1 MKINNN
7 ISAVITNKQLLRT
20 EDTLAA
26 SMERL
31 SSGLRINH
39 AKDDPSGMAIAGK
52 MNAQIDGLSRA
63 SRNSSDGIS
72 VLDTADGALTEVTSM
87 LQRMRELSVQAAN
100 GTMSENDR
108 AAIQKE
114 IGNLVE
120 EIDRISEA
128 TEFNTKTLLDGSL
141 SNRVYGDHFTRP
153 TPSSTVEAGFY
164 NFTVNAA
171 AKQASVDIDVTNGLT
186 YPIPSDQAGSI
197 TINGAAAMIE
207 AGMSKEDVIG
217 SIRDAAEIGGALIT
231 ITGDIVTVKSE
242 YYGVNEHVDVVS
254 NSTLVLPDGAE
265 HQTGKNAEI
274 TMDTANSL
282 FKDHPTATIKHEG
295 NHITFTDV
303 EGFSLSMKLEAGFEN
318 TAADPMIKCEVTDIG
333 PMDLQVGANMG
344 QQITVRIPSISSEY
358 LYLDE
363 VDVSKVGGPERAMTR
378 LDEALATVNDIRA
391 NLGAYT
397 NRLEYTVSSL
407 NATHENMNSAISRI
421 ADVDMATEMVEYT
434 KDNVLQQAG
443 TSALSQ
449 ANELPQMALQLLQ

>member
-171 AKQASVDIDVTNGLT
+171 AEQASVQIDVTNGLT
-186 YPIPSDQAGSI
+186 YPITADQAGSI

-217 SIRDAAEIGGALIT
+217 SIRDAAEIGGALIK
-231 ITGDIVTVKSE
+231 INGDIVTVKSE

-254 NSTLVLPDGAE
+254 NSTLVLPAGAE

-303 EGFSLSMKLEAGFEN
+303 EGFSLSMKLEEKFEG
-318 TAADPMIKCEVTDIG
+318 DIKCEVTDIG

>member
-171 AKQASVDIDVTNGLT
+171 AEQASVQIDVTNGLT
-186 YPIPSDQAGSI
+186 YPITADQAGSI

-217 SIRDAAEIGGALIT
+217 SIRDAAEIGGALIE
-231 ITGDIVTVKSE
+231 IKDDKVVTVKSE

-254 NSTLVLPDGAE
+254 NSALVLPDGAE
-265 HQTGKNAEI
+265 HQVGKNAEI
-274 TMDTANSL
+274 TMDTADSL

-303 EGFSLSMKLEAGFEN
+303 EGFSLSMKLEEN
-318 TAADPMIKCEVTDIG
+318 FKGNIKCEVTDIG

>member
-120 EIDRISEA
+120 EIDRISDA

-171 AKQASVDIDVTNGLT
+171 AEQASVEIDVTNGLT

-217 SIRDAAEIGGALIT
+217 SIRDAAEIGGALIK
-231 ITGDIVTVKSE
+231 ITGDKVTVKSE

-254 NSTLVLPDGAE
+254 NSTLVLPAGAE

-303 EGFSLSMKLEAGFEN
+303 EGFSLSMKLEEN
-318 TAADPMIKCEVTDIG
+318 FKGNIKCEVTDIG

>member
-171 AKQASVDIDVTNGLT
+171 AEQASVQIDVTNGLT

-217 SIRDAAEIGGALIT
+217 SIRDAAEIGGALIE

-254 NSTLVLPDGAE
+254 NSTLVLPAGAE
-265 HQTGKNAEI
+265 HQTGKNADI
-274 TMDTANSL
+274 TMDTTNSL

-303 EGFSLSMKLEAGFEN
+303 EGFSLSMKLEEKFEG
-318 TAADPMIKCEVTDIG
+318 AIKCEVTDIG

>member
-171 AKQASVDIDVTNGLT
+171 AEQASVEIDVTNGLT

-217 SIRDAAEIGGALIT
+217 SIRDAAEIGGALIE
-231 ITGDIVTVKSE
+231 IKDDDKVTVKSE

-254 NSTLVLPDGAE
+254 NSTLVLPTGAE
-265 HQTGKNAEI
+265 HQVGKNAEI
-274 TMDTANSL
+274 TMDTADSL

-303 EGFSLSMKLEAGFEN
+303 EGFSLSMKLEEN
-318 TAADPMIKCEVTDIG
+318 FKGNIKCEVTDIG

>member
-171 AKQASVDIDVTNGLT
+171 AEQASVDIDVTNGLT
-186 YPIPSDQAGSI
+186 YPITADQAGSI

-217 SIRDAAEIGGALIT
+217 SIRDAAEIGGALIE
-231 ITGDIVTVKSE
+231 IKDDKVVTVKSE

-254 NSTLVLPDGAE
+254 NSTLVLPAGAE

-303 EGFSLSMKLEAGFEN
+303 EGFSLSMKLEENFEG
-318 TAADPMIKCEVTDIG
+318 AIKCEVTDIG

>member
-114 IGNLVE
+114 IDNLVE
-120 EIDRISEA
+120 EVDRISEA

-217 SIRDAAEIGGALIT
+217 SIRDAAEIGGALIE

-254 NSTLVLPDGAE
+254 NSTLVLPTGAE
-265 HQTGKNAEI
+265 HQVGKNAEI

-303 EGFSLSMKLEAGFEN
+303 EGFSLSMKLEEKYEGA
-318 TAADPMIKCEVTDIG
+318 IKCEVTDIG

>member
-171 AKQASVDIDVTNGLT
+171 AEQASVAINVTNGLT

-217 SIRDAAEIGGALIT
+217 SIRDAAEIGGALIE
-231 ITGDIVTVKSE
+231 ITDDDTVTVKSE

-254 NSTLVLPDGAE
+254 NSTLVLPAGAE
-265 HQTGKNAEI
+265 HQVGKNADI
-274 TMDTANSL
+274 TMDTTNSL

-303 EGFSLSMKLEAGFEN
+303 EGFSLSMKLEEKFEG
-318 TAADPMIKCEVTDIG
+318 DIKCEVTDIG

>member
-1 MKINNN
+1 
-7 ISAVITNKQLLRT
+7 
-20 EDTLAA
+20 
-26 SMERL
+26 
-31 SSGLRINH
+31 
-39 AKDDPSGMAIAGK
+39 MAIAGK

-171 AKQASVDIDVTNGLT
+171 AEQASVEIDVTNGLT
-186 YPIPSDQAGSI
+186 YPITADQAGSI

-217 SIRDAAEIGGALIT
+217 SIRDAAEIGGALIE
-231 ITGDIVTVKSE
+231 ITGDGDKVTVKSE

-254 NSTLVLPDGAE
+254 NSTLVLPAGAE

-303 EGFSLSMKLEAGFEN
+303 EGFFLSMKLEENFEG
-318 TAADPMIKCEVTDIG
+318 AIKCEVTDIG

>member
-171 AKQASVDIDVTNGLT
+171 AKQASVDIVVTNGLT
-186 YPIPSDQAGSI
+186 YPITADQAGSI

-217 SIRDAAEIGGALIT
+217 SIRDAAEIGGALIK
-231 ITGDIVTVKSE
+231 IDGDTVTVKSE

-254 NSTLVLPDGAE
+254 NTTLVLPDGAE
-265 HQTGKNAEI
+265 HQVGKNAEI

-303 EGFSLSMKLEAGFEN
+303 EGFSLSMKLEEKFEG
-318 TAADPMIKCEVTDIG
+318 AIKCEVTDIG

>member
-171 AKQASVDIDVTNGLT
+171 AEQASVQIDVTNGLT

-217 SIRDAAEIGGALIT
+217 SIRDAAEIGGALIE

-254 NSTLVLPDGAE
+254 NSTLVLPTGAE
-265 HQTGKNAEI
+265 HQVGKNAEI

-303 EGFSLSMKLEAGFEN
+303 EGFSLSMKLEEKYEGA
-318 TAADPMIKCEVTDIG
+318 IKCEVTDIG

>member
-39 AKDDPSGMAIAGK
+39 AKDDPSGMAISGK

-100 GTMSENDR
+100 GTMSDNDR
-108 AAIQKE
+108 AAIQLE
-114 IGNLVE
+114 INNLVE

-141 SNRVYGDHFTRP
+141 SNRVYGDHFSRAI
-153 TPSSTVEAGFY
+153 PSSSVEAGFY
-164 NFTVNAA
+164 EFEVNQAA
-171 AKQASVDIDVTNGLT
+171 TQATATIDVGSLPNE
-186 YPIPSDQAGSI
+186 SGSI
-197 TINGAAAMIE
+197 TINGKAAMIE
-207 AGMSKEDVIG
+207 EGMTDEQKQG
-217 SIRDAAEIGGALIT
+217 AIREAAELGGAVVEFE
-231 ITGDIVTVKSE
+231 GSTVKVYSE
-242 YYGVNEHVDVVS
+242 EYGVAGVIDLAYNF
-254 NSTLVLPDGAE
+254 STMPNTPS
-265 HQTGKNAEI
+265 HTTGTEAVI
-274 TMDTANSL
+274 TMIKDPNGESL
-282 FKDHPTATIKHEG
+282 FKDHLTCTIKHEG
-295 NHITFTDV
+295 NKITFQDV
-303 EGFSLSMKLEAGFEN
+303 EGFSLSMKLDAGYKN
-318 TAADPMIKCEVTDIG
+318 DATNPVTKCEVTDIG

-344 QQITVRIPSISSEY
+344 QQIRVRIPSVSSEY

-363 VDVSKVGGPERAMTR
+363 VDVTKAGGPEKAMTK
-378 LDEALATVNDIRA
+378 LDEALNTVNDIRA

-407 NATHENMNSAISRI
+407 NATHENMNAAISRM

>member
-100 GTMSENDR
+100 GTMSDNDR
-108 AAIQKE
+108 AAIQLE
-114 IGNLVE
+114 INNLVE
-120 EIDRISEA
+120 EIDRISES

-141 SNRVYGDHFTRP
+141 SNRVYGDHFSRAI
-153 TPSSTVEAGFY
+153 PSSSVEAGFY
-164 NFTVNAA
+164 NFTINQPAT
-171 AKQASVDIDVTNGLT
+171 QASVTIDITNGLT
-186 YPIPSDQAGSI
+186 YPIDAASSGSI
-197 TINGAAAMIE
+197 TVNGAAAMISE
-207 AGMSKEDVIG
+207 GMSKEDVIG
-217 SIRDAAEIGGALIT
+217 SIRDAAELGGAEIS
-231 ITGDIVTVKSE
+231 INGDQVTVYSE
-242 YYGVNEHVDVVS
+242 IYGTNGYVDLVS
-254 NSTLVLPDGAE
+254 NCTLNLPAGAD
-265 HQTGKNAEI
+265 HTTGNNADI

-282 FKDHPTATIKHEG
+282 FKDHLTATIKHEG
-295 NHITFTDV
+295 NKITFMDV
-303 EGFSLSMKLEAGFEN
+303 EGFSLSMKLEAGYSGDIS
-318 TAADPMIKCEVTDIG
+318 TEVTNIG

-363 VDVSKVGGPERAMTR
+363 VDVTKTGGPERAMSR
-378 LDEALATVNDIRA
+378 LDEALSTVNEIRA

-407 NATHENMNSAISRI
+407 DATHENMNAAISRM

>member
-114 IGNLVE
+114 IDNLVE
-120 EIDRISEA
+120 EVDRISEA

-217 SIRDAAEIGGALIT
+217 SIRDAAEIGGALIE

-254 NSTLVLPDGAE
+254 NTTLVLPDGAE
-265 HQTGKNAEI
+265 HQVGKNAEI

-303 EGFSLSMKLEAGFEN
+303 EGFSLSMKLEEKFEG
-318 TAADPMIKCEVTDIG
+318 AIKCEVTDIG

>member
-171 AKQASVDIDVTNGLT
+171 AEQASVQIDVTNGLT
-186 YPIPSDQAGSI
+186 YPITADQAGSI

-217 SIRDAAEIGGALIT
+217 SIRDAAEIGGALIE
-231 ITGDIVTVKSE
+231 ITGDGDKVTVKSE

-254 NSTLVLPDGAE
+254 NSALVLPDGAE
-265 HQTGKNAEI
+265 HQVGKNAEI

-303 EGFSLSMKLEAGFEN
+303 EGFSLSMKLEEKFEG
-318 TAADPMIKCEVTDIG
+318 DIKCEVTDIG

>member
-114 IGNLVE
+114 IDNLVE
-120 EIDRISEA
+120 EVDRISEA

-171 AKQASVDIDVTNGLT
+171 AEQASVQIDVTNGLT

-217 SIRDAAEIGGALIT
+217 SIRDAAEIGGALIE

-254 NSTLVLPDGAE
+254 NSALVLPTGAE
-265 HQTGKNAEI
+265 HQVGKNAEI

-303 EGFSLSMKLEAGFEN
+303 EGFSLSMKLEEKYEGA
-318 TAADPMIKCEVTDIG
+318 IKCEVTDIG

>member
-171 AKQASVDIDVTNGLT
+171 AEQASVAIDVTNGLT

-217 SIRDAAEIGGALIT
+217 SIRDAAEIGGALIK

-254 NSTLVLPDGAE
+254 NSTLVLPAGAE
-265 HQTGKNAEI
+265 HQVGKNADI
-274 TMDTANSL
+274 TMDATNSL

-295 NHITFTDV
+295 NHITFADV
-303 EGFSLSMKLEAGFEN
+303 EGFSLSMKLEEKYVG
-318 TAADPMIKCEVTDIG
+318 DIKCEVTDIG

>member
-171 AKQASVDIDVTNGLT
+171 AEQASVQIDVTNGLT
-186 YPIPSDQAGSI
+186 YPITADQAGSI

-217 SIRDAAEIGGALIT
+217 SIRDAAEIGGALIE
-231 ITGDIVTVKSE
+231 ITGDGDKVTVKSE

-254 NSTLVLPDGAE
+254 NSTLVLPPEAA
-265 HQTGKNAEI
+265 HQTGKNADI

-303 EGFSLSMKLEAGFEN
+303 EGFSLSMKLEEN
-318 TAADPMIKCEVTDIG
+318 FKGNIKCEVTDIG

>member
-1 MKINNN
+1 
-7 ISAVITNKQLLRT
+7 
-20 EDTLAA
+20 
-26 SMERL
+26 
-31 SSGLRINH
+31 
-39 AKDDPSGMAIAGK
+39 
-52 MNAQIDGLSRA
+52 
-63 SRNSSDGIS
+63 
-72 VLDTADGALTEVTSM
+72 
-87 LQRMRELSVQAAN
+87 
-100 GTMSENDR
+100 
-108 AAIQKE
+108 
-114 IGNLVE
+114 
-120 EIDRISEA
+120 
-128 TEFNTKTLLDGSL
+128 
-141 SNRVYGDHFTRP
+141 
-153 TPSSTVEAGFY
+153 
-164 NFTVNAA
+164 
-171 AKQASVDIDVTNGLT
+171 
-186 YPIPSDQAGSI
+186 
-197 TINGAAAMIE
+197 
-207 AGMSKEDVIG
+207 
-217 SIRDAAEIGGALIT
+217 
-231 ITGDIVTVKSE
+231 
-242 YYGVNEHVDVVS
+242 
-254 NSTLVLPDGAE
+254 LVLPAGAE
-265 HQTGKNAEI
+265 HQTGKNADI
-274 TMDTANSL
+274 TMDTTNSL

-303 EGFSLSMKLEAGFEN
+303 EGFSLSMKLEADYEG
-318 TAADPMIKCEVTDIG
+318 TVHCEVTDIG

>member
-254 NSTLVLPDGAE
+254 NSTLVLPTGAE
-265 HQTGKNAEI
+265 HQVGKNAEI

-303 EGFSLSMKLEAGFEN
+303 EGFSLSMKLEEKFEG
-318 TAADPMIKCEVTDIG
+318 AIKCEVTDIG

>member
-100 GTMSENDR
+100 GTMSPNDR
-108 AAIQKE
+108 AAIQLE
-114 IGNLVE
+114 INNLVE
-120 EIDRISEA
+120 EIDRISES

-141 SNRVYGDHFTRP
+141 SNRVYGDHFSRP
-153 TPSSTVEAGFY
+153 NPSSDVEAGFY
-164 NFTVNAA
+164 NFTVDAA
-171 AKQASVDIDVTNGLT
+171 AEQASVAIDITDGLT
-186 YPIPSDQAGSI
+186 YPIPSDQAGGI
-197 TINGAAAMIE
+197 TINGVAAMIE
-207 AGMSKEDVIG
+207 EGMTKEDVIG
-217 SIRDAAEIGGALIT
+217 RIRDAAELGGAEIT
-231 ITGDIVTVKSE
+231 IAGDIITVNSME
-242 YYGVNEHVDVVS
+242 YGVNGYVDIVS
-254 NSTLVLPDGAE
+254 NCTLNLPAGAE
-265 HQTGKNAEI
+265 HQVGKNAEI
-274 TMDTANSL
+274 TMDTTNSL

-295 NHITFTDV
+295 NKITFTDV
-303 EGFSLSMKLEAGFEN
+303 EGFSYSMKLEAGYEG
-318 TAADPMIKCEVTDIG
+318 DIVSEVTNIG

-363 VDVSKVGGPERAMTR
+363 VDVTKTGGPEKAMTR
-378 LDEALATVNDIRA
+378 LDEALSMVNDIRA

-407 NATHENMNSAISRI
+407 DATHENMNAAISRM

>member
-171 AKQASVDIDVTNGLT
+171 AEQASVAIDVTNGLT
-186 YPIPSDQAGSI
+186 YPITADQAGSI

-217 SIRDAAEIGGALIT
+217 SIRDAAEIGGALIE

-254 NSTLVLPDGAE
+254 NSTLVLPAGAE
-265 HQTGKNAEI
+265 HQTGKNADI
-274 TMDTANSL
+274 TMDTTNSL

-303 EGFSLSMKLEAGFEN
+303 EGFSLSMKLEEN
-318 TAADPMIKCEVTDIG
+318 FKGTIKCEVTDIG

>member
-100 GTMSENDR
+100 GTMSDNDR
-108 AAIQKE
+108 AAIQLE
-114 IGNLVE
+114 INNLVD

-141 SNRVYGDHFTRP
+141 SNRVYGDHFTRAI
-153 TPSSTVEAGFY
+153 PSESVEAGFY
-164 NFTVNAA
+164 NFKVTTAA
-171 AKQASVDIDVTNGLT
+171 TQASVVIDVTDGLT
-186 YPIPSDQAGSI
+186 YPITADQAGSI
-197 TINGAAAMIE
+197 TVNEKAAMIE
-207 AGMSKEDVIG
+207 EGMSQEDVIG
-217 SIRDAAEIGGALIT
+217 SIRNAAELGGALVKIDNNNVT
-231 ITGDIVTVKSE
+231 IYTED
-242 YYGVNEHVDVVS
+242 YGVNAYVDLVS
-254 NSTLVLPDGAE
+254 NCSLNLPDGAD
-265 HQTGKNAEI
+265 HVIGSNAVLA
-274 TMDTANSL
+274 MDTTDSM
-282 FKDHPTATIKHEG
+282 FKDHLTATVKHEG
-295 NHITFTDV
+295 NKITFTDV
-303 EGFSLSMKLEAGFEN
+303 EGFSLSMKLEAGYAGDIE
-318 TAADPMIKCEVTDIG
+318 TEVTDIG

-363 VDVSKVGGPERAMTR
+363 VDVTKTNGPEKAMTR

-407 NATHENMNSAISRI
+407 NATHENMNAAISRI

>member
-171 AKQASVDIDVTNGLT
+171 AEQASVQIDVTNGLT

-217 SIRDAAEIGGALIT
+217 SIRDAAEIGGALIE

-254 NSTLVLPDGAE
+254 NSTLVLPTGAE
-265 HQTGKNAEI
+265 HQVGKNAEI
-274 TMDTANSL
+274 TMDTTNSL

-303 EGFSLSMKLEAGFEN
+303 EGFSLSMKLEEKFEG
-318 TAADPMIKCEVTDIG
+318 AIKCEVTDIG

>member
-171 AKQASVDIDVTNGLT
+171 AEQASVQIDVTNGLT
-186 YPIPSDQAGSI
+186 YPITADQAGSI

-217 SIRDAAEIGGALIT
+217 SIRDAAEIGGALIE
-231 ITGDIVTVKSE
+231 ITGDGDKVTVKSE

-265 HQTGKNAEI
+265 HQVGKNAEI

-303 EGFSLSMKLEAGFEN
+303 EGFSLSMKLEEN
-318 TAADPMIKCEVTDIG
+318 FKGNIKCEVTDIG

>member
-171 AKQASVDIDVTNGLT
+171 AEQASVQIDVTNGLT

-217 SIRDAAEIGGALIT
+217 SIRDAAEIGGALIE

-254 NSTLVLPDGAE
+254 NSALVLPTGAE
-265 HQTGKNAEI
+265 HQVGKNAEI

-303 EGFSLSMKLEAGFEN
+303 EGFSLSMKLEEKYEGA
-318 TAADPMIKCEVTDIG
+318 IKCEVTDIG

>member
-254 NSTLVLPDGAE
+254 NSTLVLPTGAE
-265 HQTGKNAEI
+265 HQVGKNAEI

-303 EGFSLSMKLEAGFEN
+303 EGFSLSMKLEEKYEGA
-318 TAADPMIKCEVTDIG
+318 IKCEVTDIG

>member
-39 AKDDPSGMAIAGK
+39 AKDDPSGMAISGK

-100 GTMSENDR
+100 GTMSDNDR
-108 AAIQKE
+108 AAIQLE
-114 IGNLVE
+114 INNLVE

-141 SNRVYGDHFTRP
+141 SNRVYGDHFSRAI
-153 TPSSTVEAGFY
+153 PSSSVEAGFY
-164 NFTVNAA
+164 NFTVTKAA
-171 AKQASVDIDVTNGLT
+171 TQAEATIDLST
-186 YPIPSDQAGSI
+186 IPNESGSI
-197 TINGAAAMIE
+197 TINGKEAMFE
-207 AGMSKEDVIG
+207 PDMTLEQKQGAL
-217 SIRDAAEIGGALIT
+217 RDAAELGGATVEFTGNTVT
-231 ITGDIVTVKSE
+231 IKSE
-242 YYGVNEHVDVVS
+242 DYGVAGVIDLAYNF
-254 NSTLVLPDGAE
+254 STMPNTPTHYTGAE
-265 HQTGKNAEI
+265 AEI
-274 TMDTANSL
+274 TMDTTNSL
-282 FKDHPTATIKHEG
+282 FKDHPTCTIKHEG
-295 NHITFTDV
+295 NKITFQDI
-303 EGFSLSMKLEAGFEN
+303 EGFSLSMKLEADYPKDGQP
-318 TAADPMIKCEVTDIG
+318 AVDIKCEVTDIG

-344 QQITVRIPSISSEY
+344 QQIRVRIPSISSEY

-363 VDVSKVGGPERAMTR
+363 VNVTKAGGPEKAMTK
-378 LDEALATVNDIRA
+378 LDEALNTVNDIRA

-407 NATHENMNSAISRI
+407 NATHENMNAAISRM

>member
-1 MKINNN
+1 
-7 ISAVITNKQLLRT
+7 
-20 EDTLAA
+20 
-26 SMERL
+26 
-31 SSGLRINH
+31 
-39 AKDDPSGMAIAGK
+39 
-52 MNAQIDGLSRA
+52 
-63 SRNSSDGIS
+63 
-72 VLDTADGALTEVTSM
+72 
-87 LQRMRELSVQAAN
+87 
-100 GTMSENDR
+100 NDR

-171 AKQASVDIDVTNGLT
+171 AKQASVDIVVTNGLT
-186 YPIPSDQAGSI
+186 YPITADQAGSI

-217 SIRDAAEIGGALIT
+217 SIRDAAEIGGALIK
-231 ITGDIVTVKSE
+231 IDGDTVTVKSE

-254 NSTLVLPDGAE
+254 NTTLVLPDGAE
-265 HQTGKNAEI
+265 HQVGKNAEI

-303 EGFSLSMKLEAGFEN
+303 EGFSLSMKLEEKFEG
-318 TAADPMIKCEVTDIG
+318 AIKSEVTDIG

>member
-171 AKQASVDIDVTNGLT
+171 AEQASVQIDVTNGLT
-186 YPIPSDQAGSI
+186 YPITADQAGSI

-217 SIRDAAEIGGALIT
+217 SIRDAAEIGGALIE
-231 ITGDIVTVKSE
+231 ITGDGDKVTVKSE

-254 NSTLVLPDGAE
+254 NTTLVLPAGAA
-265 HQTGKNAEI
+265 HKTGKNAEI
-274 TMDTANSL
+274 TMDTADSL

-303 EGFSLSMKLEAGFEN
+303 EGFSLSMKLEEKFKGA
-318 TAADPMIKCEVTDIG
+318 IKCEVTDIG

-443 TSALSQ
+443 PSALSQ

>member
-171 AKQASVDIDVTNGLT
+171 AEQASVAIDVTNGLT
-186 YPIPSDQAGSI
+186 YPITADQAGSI

-217 SIRDAAEIGGALIT
+217 SIRDAAEIGGALIE

-254 NSTLVLPDGAE
+254 NSTLVLPAGAE
-265 HQTGKNAEI
+265 HQVGKNAEI

-303 EGFSLSMKLEAGFEN
+303 EGFSLSMKLEEN
-318 TAADPMIKCEVTDIG
+318 FKGNIKCEVTDIG

>member
-171 AKQASVDIDVTNGLT
+171 AEQASVEIDVTNGLT

-217 SIRDAAEIGGALIT
+217 SIRDAAEIGGALIE

-254 NSTLVLPDGAE
+254 NSALVLPTGAE
-265 HQTGKNAEI
+265 HQVGKNAEI

-303 EGFSLSMKLEAGFEN
+303 EGFSLSMKLEEKYEGA
-318 TAADPMIKCEVTDIG
+318 IKCEVTDIG

>member
-171 AKQASVDIDVTNGLT
+171 AEQASVEIDVTNGLT
-186 YPIPSDQAGSI
+186 YPITADQAGSI

-217 SIRDAAEIGGALIT
+217 SIRDAAEIGGALIK
-231 ITGDIVTVKSE
+231 INGDKVTVKSE

-254 NSTLVLPDGAE
+254 NSTLVLPAGAN
-265 HQTGKNAEI
+265 HQVGKNADI

-303 EGFSLSMKLEAGFEN
+303 EGFSLSMKLEEN
-318 TAADPMIKCEVTDIG
+318 FKGNIKCEVTDIG

>member
-114 IGNLVE
+114 IDNLVE
-120 EIDRISEA
+120 EVDRISEA

-171 AKQASVDIDVTNGLT
+171 AEQASVAIDVTNGLT
-186 YPIPSDQAGSI
+186 YPITADQAGSI

-217 SIRDAAEIGGALIT
+217 SIRDAAEIGGALIE

-254 NSTLVLPDGAE
+254 NSTLVLPAGAE
-265 HQTGKNAEI
+265 HQVGKNAEI

-303 EGFSLSMKLEAGFEN
+303 EGFSLSMKLEENFEG
-318 TAADPMIKCEVTDIG
+318 AIKCEVTDIG

>member
-171 AKQASVDIDVTNGLT
+171 AKQASVDIVVTNGLT

-217 SIRDAAEIGGALIT
+217 SIRDAAEIGGALIE

-254 NSTLVLPDGAE
+254 NSALVLPTGAE
-265 HQTGKNAEI
+265 HQVGKNAEI

-303 EGFSLSMKLEAGFEN
+303 EGFSLSMKLEEKYEGA
-318 TAADPMIKCEVTDIG
+318 IKCEVTDIG

>member
-171 AKQASVDIDVTNGLT
+171 AEQASVAIDVTNGLT

-217 SIRDAAEIGGALIT
+217 SIRDAAEIGGALIE

-254 NSTLVLPDGAE
+254 NSTLVLPAGAE
-265 HQTGKNAEI
+265 HQVGKNADI
-274 TMDTANSL
+274 TMDTTNSL

-303 EGFSLSMKLEAGFEN
+303 EGFSLSMKLEETFEG
-318 TAADPMIKCEVTDIG
+318 DIKCEVTDIG

-378 LDEALATVNDIRA
+378 LDEALATVND
-391 NLGAYT
+391 NL
-397 NRLEYTVSSL
+397 
-407 NATHENMNSAISRI
+407 
-421 ADVDMATEMVEYT
+421 
-434 KDNVLQQAG
+434 
-443 TSALSQ
+443 
-449 ANELPQMALQLLQ
+449 

>member
-171 AKQASVDIDVTNGLT
+171 AEQASVQIDVTNGLT
-186 YPIPSDQAGSI
+186 YPITADQAGSI

-217 SIRDAAEIGGALIT
+217 SIRDAAEIGGALIE
-231 ITGDIVTVKSE
+231 ITGDGDKVTVKSE

-254 NSTLVLPDGAE
+254 NSALVLPDGAE
-265 HQTGKNAEI
+265 HQVGKNAEI
-274 TMDTANSL
+274 TMDTADSL

-303 EGFSLSMKLEAGFEN
+303 EGFSLSMKLEEN
-318 TAADPMIKCEVTDIG
+318 FKGNIKCEVTDIG

>member
-171 AKQASVDIDVTNGLT
+171 AEQASVDIDVTNGLT
-186 YPIPSDQAGSI
+186 YPITADQAGSI

-217 SIRDAAEIGGALIT
+217 SIRDAAEIGGALIE
-231 ITGDIVTVKSE
+231 IKDDKVVTVKSE

-265 HQTGKNAEI
+265 HQVGKNAEI

-303 EGFSLSMKLEAGFEN
+303 EGFSLSMKLEEN
-318 TAADPMIKCEVTDIG
+318 FKGDIKCEVTDIG

>member
-171 AKQASVDIDVTNGLT
+171 AEQASVQIDVTNGLT
-186 YPIPSDQAGSI
+186 YPITADQAGSI

-217 SIRDAAEIGGALIT
+217 SIRDAAEIGGALIE

-254 NSTLVLPDGAE
+254 NSTLVLPTGAE
-265 HQTGKNAEI
+265 HQVGKNAEI

-303 EGFSLSMKLEAGFEN
+303 EGFSLSMKLEENFEG
-318 TAADPMIKCEVTDIG
+318 AIKCEVTDIG

>member
-171 AKQASVDIDVTNGLT
+171 AEQASVQIDVTNGLT

-217 SIRDAAEIGGALIT
+217 SIRDAAEIGGALIE
-231 ITGDIVTVKSE
+231 ITGDTVTVKSE

-254 NSTLVLPDGAE
+254 NSTLVLPTGAE
-265 HQTGKNAEI
+265 HQVGKNAEI
-274 TMDTANSL
+274 TMDTTNSL

-303 EGFSLSMKLEAGFEN
+303 EGFSLSMKLEEKFEG
-318 TAADPMIKCEVTDIG
+318 AIKCEVTDIG